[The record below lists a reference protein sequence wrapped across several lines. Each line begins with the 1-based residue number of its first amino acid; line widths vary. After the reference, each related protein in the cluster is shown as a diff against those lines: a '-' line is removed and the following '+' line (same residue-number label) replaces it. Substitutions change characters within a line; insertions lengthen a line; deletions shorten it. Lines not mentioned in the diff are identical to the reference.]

1 MGHFQQNFHYLS
13 TMGEYWA
20 SCCIST
26 GSLLIKA
33 VGVPLKVSSSTS
45 YSVCFRVGTE
55 ELEGEQMGSDGV
67 RDGKGRRRGHTMTR
81 CHGLWQSLLPVSY
94 CDKIPSQKNCNL
106 QMHGPIPPVFHPPHW
121 EIW

>member
-45 YSVCFRVGTE
+45 YS
-55 ELEGEQMGSDGV
+55 
-67 RDGKGRRRGHTMTR
+67 GHSRTWSGWVTI
-81 CHGLWQSLLPVSY
+81 CLSGIQFHCSKP
-94 CDKIPSQKNCNL
+94 CNRL
-106 QMHGPIPPVFHPPHW
+106 AHYSSHGPWVVVFFLLGKTLTVILGAYEGSALRGDRGTGVPPPTYDTH
-121 EIW
+121 

>member
-33 VGVPLKVSSSTS
+33 VGVPMKVSSSTS
-45 YSVCFRVGTE
+45 YSVTITRIAAFPSNVRSCLMKSMEMDSHGHGGIGSCLRKPYGLCWFT
-55 ELEGEQMGSDGV
+55 LECA
-67 RDGKGRRRGHTMTR
+67 HTMQDQMYCLTT
-81 CHGLWQSLLPVSY
+81 QVS
-94 CDKIPSQKNCNL
+94 PSQ
-106 QMHGPIPPVFHPPHW
+106 
-121 EIW
+121 

>member
-45 YSVCFRVGTE
+45 YSGSASPVLKWWSSLESRISLTSYSVSPSNSIGRGVVVLCVGR
-55 ELEGEQMGSDGV
+55 GSGRWV
-67 RDGKGRRRGHTMTR
+67 QVGRHGKQGGPLGIVVGGR
-81 CHGLWQSLLPVSY
+81 L
-94 CDKIPSQKNCNL
+94 
-106 QMHGPIPPVFHPPHW
+106 
-121 EIW
+121 

>member
-45 YSVCFRVGTE
+45 YSVGTTYPSPFPLGAGPSANMA
-55 ELEGEQMGSDGV
+55 ELDHSHSQHTIKLTEKAAAALTNKQQKKSEGHSCI
-67 RDGKGRRRGHTMTR
+67 RK
-81 CHGLWQSLLPVSY
+81 
-94 CDKIPSQKNCNL
+94 
-106 QMHGPIPPVFHPPHW
+106 
-121 EIW
+121 

>member
-45 YSVCFRVGTE
+45 YSV
-55 ELEGEQMGSDGV
+55 SSP
-67 RDGKGRRRGHTMTR
+67 
-81 CHGLWQSLLPVSY
+81 SLSILT
-94 CDKIPSQKNCNL
+94 
-106 QMHGPIPPVFHPPHW
+106 PIPLCRSNCPNKGIPPTQPDKDPRLSLGSKPKMTGTGPNTS
-121 EIW
+121 